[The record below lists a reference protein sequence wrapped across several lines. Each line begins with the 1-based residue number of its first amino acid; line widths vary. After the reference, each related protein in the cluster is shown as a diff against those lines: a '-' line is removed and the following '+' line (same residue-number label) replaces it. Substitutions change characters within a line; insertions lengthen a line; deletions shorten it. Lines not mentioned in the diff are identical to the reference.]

1 MDGLKAQAARAAF
14 TKTLLELAEKAP
26 TLFAVATD
34 SRGSVTLTD
43 VAAALPNQFV
53 ECGIAEQDA
62 VGIAAGLANAGLRP
76 FVCGPASFL
85 SLRAVPG
92 LEIFL
97 PADAVQTALL
107 TRHLAASDRP
117 ACVRIGRGPVPT
129 IYGEDARFVPGH
141 GPTVCAAAGTP
152 R

>member
-14 TKTLLELAEKAP
+14 TKTLLELAEKDP

-43 VAAALPNQFV
+43 FAAALPNQFV

-76 FVCGPASFL
+76 SSAARPVFSLCAPPSQSRWTSATRAATSRSSASPA
-85 SLRAVPG
+85 A
-92 LEIFL
+92 
-97 PADAVQTALL
+97 
-107 TRHLAASDRP
+107 
-117 ACVRIGRGPVPT
+117 
-129 IYGEDARFVPGH
+129 
-141 GPTVCAAAGTP
+141 
-152 R
+152 